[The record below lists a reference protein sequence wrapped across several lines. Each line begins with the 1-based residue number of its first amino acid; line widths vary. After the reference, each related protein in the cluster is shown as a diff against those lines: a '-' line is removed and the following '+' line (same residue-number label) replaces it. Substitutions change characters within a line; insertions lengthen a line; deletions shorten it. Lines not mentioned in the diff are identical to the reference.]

1 MAGKFLWR
9 KNQGQKRFLGDG
21 EEMEWGRKQPW
32 AGIPD
37 PGNSREYRPP
47 IPVPKVGNGIFHS
60 QSRSRKW
67 EWNFSLSFP
76 FPKMGMEFYGIFI
89 PVPVTGN
96 GTSKSGKVP
105 FLGTSCISGKVKA
118 NWIGWMDLLVVLKYT
133 SPYCATNTPK
143 TDVTPWGLGWIR
155 IIIACISTFQC
166 NIWQCQ
172 YFGTIS
178 DIHPSLSSV

>member
-1 MAGKFLWR
+1 MSPSLFGSWWAISQAPQPTLLL
-9 KNQGQKRFLGDG
+9 NQLENLTSG
-21 EEMEWGRKQPW
+21 WWQPW

-118 NWIGWMDLLVVLKYT
+118 NIWFNIKELLWIHSIELSLFRHC
-133 SPYCATNTPK
+133 SPCSDTAIFQYNIGTNL
-143 TDVTPWGLGWIR
+143 W
-155 IIIACISTFQC
+155 
-166 NIWQCQ
+166 N
-172 YFGTIS
+172 
-178 DIHPSLSSV
+178 SLHL